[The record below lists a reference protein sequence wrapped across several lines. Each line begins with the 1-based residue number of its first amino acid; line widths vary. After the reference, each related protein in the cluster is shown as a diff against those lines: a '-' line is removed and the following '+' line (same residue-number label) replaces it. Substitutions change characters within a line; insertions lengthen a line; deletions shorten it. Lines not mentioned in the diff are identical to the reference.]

1 MTFIFWTIVTAII
14 TLIALLHIIRLSI
27 KKKNNLDF
35 PNHLFI
41 AISIFIIAGIFTG
54 IQIFELTLKWTNKAP
69 TVVGACTI
77 DIAHKSASIYFEDEK
92 LNLSTSM
99 WSDIKYGKYE
109 NCKATYY
116 PISKEIIEFEYENKL
131 KE

>member
-92 LNLSTSM
+92 LNLSN
-99 WSDIKYGKYE
+99 KY
-109 NCKATYY
+109 A
-116 PISKEIIEFEYENKL
+116 
-131 KE
+131 